1 MDKQTLIISQGMQD
15 LIKQNKETN
24 AQLRELNQPSDLGA
38 STRENLGE
46 ILTSIATSQREIRNE
61 TDIAKGHNLGIGVT
75 AKNGI
80 DIVPG
85 GEPSVDEKDT
95 LYGITKEFY
104 GKQTIGNLVESTKE
118 VSKNVL
124 DFNTNMQK
132 SLQKLNDDRNKDS
145 APEKKTKIGFFK
157 GLAKTSG
164 LTSKVRGIKKFS
176 TEETLKKSFKKLGK
190 FIAPVRI
197 GMAIGKVLGA
207 PFRLI
212 GRGFST
218 LKNKLSG
225 LLKGVLKG
233 IISLPKKLLSFVG
246 STFSML
252 GKIAM
257 LGLGVFGL
265 SKLSEFLRNV
275 TPEQRREMIESFVE
289 GTKSFITALGEVKDF
304 IMKDFIPILK
314 EFMYAFLNNPI
325 VKFFFGGMY
334 GAEINKLLESRDRKE
349 VITKANEQIVKTNE
363 AVTKIRDDIDE
374 ILAIPEGERTLSQRA
389 KLKARLEMEAKQ
401 KKDIEKNKAIIKS
414 NEQEVQVDEEGNAI
428 KIRTVI
434 YAKDKAIAKALR
446 QDLSEIYKFP
456 EMLAQVN
463 DRIPSGAMIAPSV
476 IAADN
481 STNLTQTNKMILLQS
496 HYATTYK

>member
-1 MDKQTLIISQGMQD
+1 
-15 LIKQNKETN
+15 
-24 AQLRELNQPSDLGA
+24 
-38 STRENLGE
+38 
-46 ILTSIATSQREIRNE
+46 
-61 TDIAKGHNLGIGVT
+61 
-75 AKNGI
+75 
-80 DIVPG
+80 
-85 GEPSVDEKDT
+85 
-95 LYGITKEFY
+95 
-104 GKQTIGNLVESTKE
+104 
-118 VSKNVL
+118 
-124 DFNTNMQK
+124 
-132 SLQKLNDDRNKDS
+132 
-145 APEKKTKIGFFK
+145 
-157 GLAKTSG
+157 
-164 LTSKVRGIKKFS
+164 
-176 TEETLKKSFKKLGK
+176 
-190 FIAPVRI
+190 
-197 GMAIGKVLGA
+197 
-207 PFRLI
+207 
-212 GRGFST
+212 
-218 LKNKLSG
+218 
-225 LLKGVLKG
+225 
-233 IISLPKKLLSFVG
+233 
-246 STFSML
+246 
-252 GKIAM
+252 
-257 LGLGVFGL
+257 
-265 SKLSEFLRNV
+265 
-275 TPEQRREMIESFVE
+275 
-289 GTKSFITALGEVKDF
+289 
-304 IMKDFIPILK
+304 
-314 EFMYAFLNNPI
+314 
-325 VKFFFGGMY
+325 MY